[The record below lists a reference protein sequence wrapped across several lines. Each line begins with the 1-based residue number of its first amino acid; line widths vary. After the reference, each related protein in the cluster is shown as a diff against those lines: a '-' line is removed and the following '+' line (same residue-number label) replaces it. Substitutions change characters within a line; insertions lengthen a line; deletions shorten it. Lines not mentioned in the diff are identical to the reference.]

1 MNNRLGIY
9 LKVLVLSIIL
19 SSNIYASD
27 VLKKVEKAYLKNDY
41 DKAKKEFNDIP
52 KGYNKYKY
60 TFKKMEKYTR
70 KFLETSNEIKEQI
83 NQCKKQKYVCNR
95 IDTYLLKS
103 DYDTYT
109 TYVGYFSKEFQTK
122 INTNYSNLIDSIN
135 YTNNAIINKKSN
147 KNIEPP
153 TKIASSSNVLKIFQI
168 EKTRLLTVSQKKY
181 GHKRAYKG
189 AIKLTQGF
197 IDDLVTVQQDIK
209 KFKNDNEN
217 IYFETA
223 LYNLKSKYDDDYQ
236 TYSYQ
241 LSDEFKNLIQTEY
254 DRTIKEANNLM
265 LSMKNK
271 SKKQQQLKDKKH
283 NDYLLSLK
291 QQDKAIDKKV
301 KSMGYKGFTELDITS
316 LMFHTQNNGNL
327 GEYLNSVVGCSA
339 QRKQNC
345 NDLNSNL
352 KVSQI
357 LDDSV
362 IYRYFEILDGKLLE
376 YSVIVPKEANKIYQM
391 KQRFD
396 NDFYVFVGMF
406 NYTSTIGIKFS
417 IPKLKKIHIK

>member
-1 MNNRLGIY
+1 MNTKLGIY
-9 LKVLVLSIIL
+9 LKVLLLITMF
-19 SSNIYASD
+19 SSSTYASD
-27 VLKKVEKAYLKNDY
+27 ILKKVEEAYLQNDY
-41 DKAKKEFNDIP
+41 EKAKQEFTSIP
-52 KGYNKYKY
+52 KDYAKYKY
-60 TFKKMEKYTR
+60 IFSKIEKYTSE
-70 KFLETSNEIKEQI
+70 FLKSSDKIKQQI
-83 NQCKKQKYVCNR
+83 NQCIKLKYVCDY
-95 IDTYLLKS
+95 IDTIVIKS
-103 DYDTYT
+103 DYETHT
-109 TYVGYFSKEFQTK
+109 TYVGYFSKEFQIK
-122 INTNYSNLIDSIN
+122 INANYSKLFASIN
-135 YTNNAIINKKSN
+135 HTNNAIVNKKNNKTVQVQSTITINSN
-147 KNIEPP
+147 I
-153 TKIASSSNVLKIFQI
+153 LKTFQS
-168 EKTRLLTVSQKKY
+168 EKTRLLKLSQSKY
-181 GHKRAYKG
+181 GHKLAYRG
-189 AIKLTQGF
+189 AIKLTTEF
-197 IDDLVTVQQDIK
+197 IDDLVSVQKDIK
-209 KFKNDNEN
+209 ELKNDSEN

-223 LYNLKSKYDDDYQ
+223 LYNLKSRYKGYQ
-236 TYSYQ
+236 TYLYQ
-241 LSDEFKNLIQTEY
+241 LSDEFKDFIQKEY
-254 DRTIKEANNLM
+254 DKTIKEANSLM
-265 LSMKNK
+265 ISMENK

-301 KSMGYKGFTELDITS
+301 KNMGYKGFTELGITS

-362 IYRYFEILDGKLLE
+362 IYRYFEMLDGKLLE
-376 YSVIVPKEANKIYQM
+376 YSIIIPKEANKIYQM

-396 NDFYVFVGMF
+396 NDFYVFTGMF

>member
-1 MNNRLGIY
+1 MNGKLGKY
-9 LKVLVLSIIL
+9 LKVLLLITIF
-19 SSNIYASD
+19 SSSIYASD
-27 VLKKVEKAYLKNDY
+27 ILKKVEKAYLQNDY
-41 DKAKKEFNDIP
+41 DKAKQEFTSIP
-52 KGYNKYKY
+52 KGYAKYKY

-70 KFLETSNEIKEQI
+70 KFLETSDKIKQRI
-83 NQCKKQKYVCNR
+83 NKCKKQKYICSK
-95 IDTYLLKS
+95 IDTFFIKS
-103 DYDTYT
+103 DYETYT
-109 TYVGYFSKEFQTK
+109 TYASYFSKEFQTK
-122 INTNYSNLIDSIN
+122 INANYSKLVDSIN
-135 YTNNAIINKKSN
+135 HTNNAIVNKKNNKTVQVQSTVIDNSN
-147 KNIEPP
+147 I
-153 TKIASSSNVLKIFQI
+153 LKSFNL
-168 EKTRLLTVSQKKY
+168 EKARLLNLSQSKY
-181 GHKRAYKG
+181 GHKLAYRG
-189 AIKLTQGF
+189 AIKLTEKF
-197 IDDLVTVQQDIK
+197 IDNLVSVQKDIS
-209 KFKNDNEN
+209 KFKNDSEN
-217 IYFETA
+217 IRFETA
-223 LYNLKSKYDDDYQ
+223 LYNLKSKYKDEYQ
-236 TYSYQ
+236 TYLYQ
-241 LSDEFKNLIQTEY
+241 LSDEFKDFIQKEY
-254 DRTIKEANNLM
+254 DRTIKEANSLM
-265 LSMKNK
+265 LSMKNN

-301 KSMGYKGFTELDITS
+301 KNMGYKGFTELDITS
-316 LMFHTQNNGNL
+316 LIFHTQNNGNL

-362 IYRYFEILDGKLLE
+362 IYRYFEMLDGKLLE

-396 NDFYVFVGMF
+396 NDFYVFTGMF